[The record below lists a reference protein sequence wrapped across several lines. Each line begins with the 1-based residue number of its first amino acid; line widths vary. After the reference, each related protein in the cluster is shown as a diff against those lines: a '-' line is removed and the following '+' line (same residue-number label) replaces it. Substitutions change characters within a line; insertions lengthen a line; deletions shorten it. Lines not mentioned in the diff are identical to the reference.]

1 MSGTRTP
8 ANFLE
13 FSVLDDGRMVT
24 SEELAGVFA
33 CSIDEAREHMDA
45 FSLRHSSSVLRYES
59 AVVCEAGAIRVV
71 LRGVPA
77 SRHAARASA
86 AAAASHPAA
95 PSSACFAVAPIA
107 WRGAAF
113 PTDFESARAPHAR
126 ASQPPV
132 VATAALVPPASSVAQ
147 GRHPHAAAAG
157 AKVQRPVVNPRGDA
171 SLPLPPAKRPRLCV
185 ESGVAASASQIDV
198 IDVEAMA
205 VDDDVIVIE

>member
-24 SEELAGVFA
+24 CEELAGVFA
-33 CSIDEAREHMDA
+33 CSIDEAREHMNA

-77 SRHAARASA
+77 SRHAARA
-86 AAAASHPAA
+86 AAAASHPAP

-113 PTDFESARAPHAR
+113 LTDFESARAPHAR

-132 VATAALVPPASSVAQ
+132 VAAAALVPSAPSVAQ
-147 GRHPHAAAAG
+147 VRHPHAAAAG
-157 AKVQRPVVNPRGDA
+157 DK
-171 SLPLPPAKRPRLCV
+171 
-185 ESGVAASASQIDV
+185 
-198 IDVEAMA
+198 
-205 VDDDVIVIE
+205 